1 MVPEWKSWLKIKN
14 FKIVPKN
21 NKIISKDEADFLG
34 DCIGNMREGKLI
46 CCQSSIFLR
55 YKFGAEYNL
64 TMVKENFN
72 V

>member
-1 MVPEWKSWLKIKN
+1 MVPEWKSWFKIKN

-21 NKIISKDEADFLG
+21 NKIISKADFFG
-34 DCIGNMREGKLI
+34 DYIGNMGEGKLI
-46 CCQSSIFLR
+46 CLESSILLR
-55 YKFGAEYNL
+55 YKFGAGYNL

>member
-1 MVPEWKSWLKIKN
+1 MKILIQIKN

-21 NKIISKDEADFLG
+21 NKIISKDEADFFG
-34 DCIGNMREGKLI
+34 DYIGNMGEGKLI
-46 CCQSSIFLR
+46 CLESSILLR
-55 YKFGAEYNL
+55 YKFGAGYNL